1 MLFFKNQ
8 LISQQSISGSAIRYS
23 LFGVSACRVLAYSEF
38 SSLTFQSSRL
48 FVMLSFL
55 SRRFN
60 IHHSRFNIMSY
71 EPLAQRLR
79 PRKFEDLVGQEH
91 LVAPGKPLRELI
103 EQDKLS
109 SIILYGPPGTGK
121 TTLAHLIA
129 EKSQADFV
137 TMSAVTAGV
146 PELKKI
152 IERAKLNQKM
162 NRKTILF
169 IDEIHRFNKRQQ
181 DALLPVTEDGTI
193 VLIGATTE
201 NPSFEVISAL
211 LSRSQVFVL
220 KSLSTEALGKILI
233 RACAE
238 QKISLSADGQ
248 QALLEMANGD
258 ARILLNLLESAA
270 NLNKGQEITAAIVA
284 AASQKTLR
292 YDKNGEEHYNIISAL
307 HKSMRD
313 SDPDGALYWLG
324 RMLEAGEEPLYIAR
338 RLIRFASEDIGNTD
352 PHALLVAVAAYQ
364 ACHFIGMPECNVNLA
379 QAVTH
384 LSLAPKSNALYL
396 AYNEVRSDIEK
407 FGNLPVPLHLRN
419 APTKLMKD
427 WGYGKDYKY
436 AHNFKDAKVD
446 QKHLPEKLKNKQYYH
461 PTEQGLEKRI
471 KEKMETGDRS

>member
-1 MLFFKNQ
+1 M
-8 LISQQSISGSAIRYS
+8 
-23 LFGVSACRVLAYSEF
+23 
-38 SSLTFQSSRL
+38 
-48 FVMLSFL
+48 
-55 SRRFN
+55 
-60 IHHSRFNIMSY
+60 Y